1 MVGIEWV
8 LQTDSMGAFSLS
20 LAGGLT
26 FVYYKNMRKKR
37 TKKQWKLKQKARG
50 MRFRGAGMRL
60 SGSGMRLSG
69 SGMRLSGSGMTMT
82 GSGMTMTGSGLK
94 ARHPR
99 RHR

>member
-1 MVGIEWV
+1 MVGTGWL

-69 SGMRLSGSGMTMT
+69 SGMTMT
-82 GSGMTMTGSGLK
+82 GSGMRLRGAGLK